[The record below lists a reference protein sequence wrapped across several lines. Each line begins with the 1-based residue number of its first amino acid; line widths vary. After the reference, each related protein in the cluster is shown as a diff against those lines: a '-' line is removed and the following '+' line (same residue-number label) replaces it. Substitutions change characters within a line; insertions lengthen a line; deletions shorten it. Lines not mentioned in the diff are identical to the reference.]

1 MKISHLAIW
10 TNNLE
15 QLRDFY
21 CTHFDAKSNE
31 KYTNHVKKFSS
42 YFLTFE
48 NGSCSLELMSKPN
61 LDDSDSLESKVL
73 TGLAHFAFSVG
84 SKEQVD
90 LFTSQLREAGY
101 KVIGEPRLTG
111 DGFYESVIADPDGNI
126 VEITI

>member
-1 MKISHLAIW
+1 MKISHIAIW
-10 TNNLE
+10 TNELE
-15 QLRDFY
+15 ILRDFY
-21 CTHFDAKSNE
+21 CKYFGALSNE
-31 KYTNHVKKFSS
+31 KYFNPVKQFSS

-48 NGSCSLELMSKPN
+48 NGACSLELMNKPALVSPELN
-61 LDDSDSLESKVL
+61 VL

-101 KVIGEPRLTG
+101 SVIGEPRLTG
-111 DGFYESVIADPDGNI
+111 DGFYESAIADPDGNI